1 LPKKDE
7 EEIEIV
13 DEEEVEIVEEVKAK
27 KVTKKKKVVPT
38 VSEIKKARKDDLV
51 KMCKSLGLNHEGKV
65 AELRE
70 RLIKYVEIEEEEEE
84 EEELEVTEEEFV
96 VAVKPK
102 LDKKTKEQLK
112 LRKQIA
118 DSRPNFRRQEWFRYS
133 RLGESWRKPR
143 GLHSKMRRGFGYRVN
158 LVSTGYRGPKAVRGF
173 HPSGFQ
179 EVMVHRVEDL
189 EELDPKK
196 QAARIGHSVGSRK
209 REEIEKV
216 ADEKGIRIL
225 NRSMIHES

>member
-1 LPKKDE
+1 MPKKDE

-27 KVTKKKKVVPT
+27 KVPKKKELPT
-38 VSEIKKARKDDLV
+38 VSEIKKAKKDELA
-51 KMCKSLGLNHEGKV
+51 KMCKTLGLNPEGKV

-70 RLIKYVEIEEEEEE
+70 RLIDYVEIEEEE
-84 EEELEVTEEEFV
+84 EEELEVTEEEYA
-96 VAVKPK
+96 VAIKPK

-112 LRKQIA
+112 LREQIA
-118 DSRPNFRRQEWFRYS
+118 NSRPTFRRQEWFRYV

-143 GLHSKMRRGFGYRVN
+143 GLHSKMRRGFKYRVN
-158 LVSTGYRGPKAVRGF
+158 LVSTGYRGPKAVRGL

-179 EVMVHRVEDL
+179 EVMVYRVEDL

-209 REEIEKV
+209 REEIEKI
-216 ADEKGIRIL
+216 ADEKGIRVL
-225 NRSMIHES
+225 NRSMLHGS

>member
-1 LPKKDE
+1 
-7 EEIEIV
+7 
-13 DEEEVEIVEEVKAK
+13 
-27 KVTKKKKVVPT
+27 
-38 VSEIKKARKDDLV
+38 
-51 KMCKSLGLNHEGKV
+51 MCKSLGLNHEGKA

-70 RLIKYVEIEEEEEE
+70 RLVKYVEIEEEEVEE
-84 EEELEVTEEEFV
+84 EEELEVTGEEFV

-118 DSRPNFRRQEWFRYS
+118 DSRPTFRRQEWFRYS

-143 GLHSKMRRGFGYRVN
+143 VLHSKMRRGFGYRVN

-179 EVMVHRVEDL
+179 EVMVHRLEDL
-189 EELDPKK
+189 EDLDPKK
-196 QAARIGHSVGSRK
+196 QAARIGPAVGSRK
-209 REEIEKV
+209 REEIEKA

>member
-1 LPKKDE
+1 
-7 EEIEIV
+7 
-13 DEEEVEIVEEVKAK
+13 
-27 KVTKKKKVVPT
+27 
-38 VSEIKKARKDDLV
+38 
-51 KMCKSLGLNHEGKV
+51 MCKTLGLNPEGKV

-70 RLIKYVEIEEEEEE
+70 RLIDYVEIEEEE
-84 EEELEVTEEEFV
+84 EEELEVTEEEYA
-96 VAVKPK
+96 VAIKPK

-112 LRKQIA
+112 LREQIA
-118 DSRPNFRRQEWFRYS
+118 NSRPTFRRQEWFRYV

-143 GLHSKMRRGFGYRVN
+143 GLHSKMRRGFKYRVN
-158 LVSTGYRGPKAVRGF
+158 LVSTGYRGPKAVRGL

-179 EVMVHRVEDL
+179 EVMVYRVEDL

-216 ADEKGIRIL
+216 ADEKGIRVL
-225 NRSMIHES
+225 NRSMLHGS